1 MGLQVRAVR
10 YFGDTLL
17 LKVFCFSC
25 LTAPRF
31 VLHDTATNRE
41 TDMTAEE
48 MKNLH
53 AAENAARRAG
63 ERLNVRFGDVWGH
76 ADLLELIEDL
86 KRRVDEL
93 EKAR

>member
-1 MGLQVRAVR
+1 MI
-10 YFGDTLL
+10 
-17 LKVFCFSC
+17 
-25 LTAPRF
+25 
-31 VLHDTATNRE
+31 
-41 TDMTAEE
+41 AEE